1 MNKQKSSKCSR
12 LLTIALPLVILYTV
26 NKQEQ
31 RIEFHLRELTNVM
44 REGNF
49 IRKREVAR
57 HLLFSNS
64 KLNRRMT
71 NIPEVYLLQATKKN
85 MEQAKAFQE
94 DMGAHFFEH
103 TMYDVKDALTSILA
117 LCDMEDMKQ
126 VPQVKKYIQRVTDL
140 LQDVGFYR
148 SSSLFNVN
156 HVVINVINVLK
167 SNYKAKVHIAHDL
180 SFIKAFVKSDKSHLE
195 QILLYSLI
203 EAVEAS
209 PEALNLK
216 IELAQKE
223 HDAVITIRLKD
234 FIYSSVALREIQSF
248 HDSVAFRMQ
257 IITQGQ
263 GTEMVIRLP
272 LSFDVRE
279 SEASM
284 SEGSSVI
291 KLSNMKVAK
300 EKKVTTH

>member
-1 MNKQKSSKCSR
+1 M
-12 LLTIALPLVILYTV
+12 A
-26 NKQEQ
+26 
-31 RIEFHLRELTNVM
+31 
-44 REGNF
+44 
-49 IRKREVAR
+49 
-57 HLLFSNS
+57 
-64 KLNRRMT
+64 

-85 MEQAKAFQE
+85 MELAEALQD

-140 LQDVGFYR
+140 LHDVRFYR

-167 SNYKAKVHIAHDL
+167 SNYKAKIHIADEL

-195 QILLYSLI
+195 QVLLYSLI
-203 EAVEAS
+203 EAVEACS
-209 PEALNLK
+209 GDLNMQ

-234 FIYSSVALREIQSF
+234 FVYSSVALKEIQNF
-248 HDSVAFRMQ
+248 HDPAAFKMQ
-257 IITQGQ
+257 INTQGQ
-263 GTEMVIRLP
+263 GTEIVIRLP
-272 LSFDVRE
+272 LSFDVKE
-279 SEASM
+279 SELLN
-284 SEGSSVI
+284 SEEPLSV
-291 KLSNMKVAK
+291 KVGK
-300 EKKVTTH
+300 PKKAFVYGAQERT